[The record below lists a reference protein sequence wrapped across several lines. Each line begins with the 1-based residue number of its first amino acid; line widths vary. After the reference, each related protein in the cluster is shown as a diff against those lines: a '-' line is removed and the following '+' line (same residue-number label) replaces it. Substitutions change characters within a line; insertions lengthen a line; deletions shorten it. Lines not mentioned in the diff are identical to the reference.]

1 MKGFSIKGLRKVP
14 KGEVEFNVTM
24 ELDEDGILT
33 VSAKE
38 INGSIQIEK
47 VNELTHEQLNYFKEQ
62 ELIFQNEDN
71 INKQNIEAKEKL
83 INYIYER
90 KRELEKNRTTNFK
103 IIQKLEETEKWLRN
117 QNLSVAQITN
127 NKTFDNNSLII
138 LFKFRFFIFV

>member
-1 MKGFSIKGLRKVP
+1 
-14 KGEVEFNVTM
+14 M

-71 INKQNIEAKEKL
+71 INKQKIEAKEKL
-83 INYIYER
+83 INQIYER

-117 QNLSVAQITN
+117 QNFSVAQITN
-127 NKTFDNNSLII
+127 NKSFDNNSLII

>member
-71 INKQNIEAKEKL
+71 INKQKIEAKEKL
-83 INYIYER
+83 IN
-90 KRELEKNRTTNFK
+90 
-103 IIQKLEETEKWLRN
+103 
-117 QNLSVAQITN
+117 
-127 NKTFDNNSLII
+127 
-138 LFKFRFFIFV
+138 